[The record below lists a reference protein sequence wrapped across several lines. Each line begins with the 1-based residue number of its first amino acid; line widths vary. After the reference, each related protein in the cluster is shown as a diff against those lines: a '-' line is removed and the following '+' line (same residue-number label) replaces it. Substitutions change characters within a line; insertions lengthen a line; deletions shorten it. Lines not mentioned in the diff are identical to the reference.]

1 MDSFDDK
8 NDVLALL
15 IHLGYLAY
23 NPEEESAE
31 IPNEEIRTEF
41 QKAVQSVKWTEILDF
56 LKESERLLAAVNR
69 KDNNEVAKII
79 EAVHDTSVSILQ
91 YNDEN
96 SLSYVLDKAF
106 LGTMNFYFKPKRELP
121 AGKGFADIVYIPKPE
136 YRKNHPSLVVEL
148 KWNQEDKT
156 AIDQIKKKQ
165 YQESIK
171 EYTDNILFIGIN
183 YDRKSKKHECLIEEF
198 KN

>member
-1 MDSFDDK
+1 
-8 NDVLALL
+8 
-15 IHLGYLAY
+15 
-23 NPEEESAE
+23 
-31 IPNEEIRTEF
+31 
-41 QKAVQSVKWTEILDF
+41 
-56 LKESERLLAAVNR
+56 
-69 KDNNEVAKII
+69 
-79 EAVHDTSVSILQ
+79 
-91 YNDEN
+91 
-96 SLSYVLDKAF
+96 
-106 LGTMNFYFKPKRELP
+106 MNFYFKPKRELP

-136 YRKNHPSLVVEL
+136 YRKNHPTLVVEL
-148 KWNQEDKT
+148 KWNQDAKT

>member
-1 MDSFDDK
+1 M
-8 NDVLALL
+8 
-15 IHLGYLAY
+15 I
-23 NPEEESAE
+23 
-31 IPNEEIRTEF
+31 
-41 QKAVQSVKWTEILDF
+41 
-56 LKESERLLAAVNR
+56 
-69 KDNNEVAKII
+69 
-79 EAVHDTSVSILQ
+79 
-91 YNDEN
+91 
-96 SLSYVLDKAF
+96 YVLDKAF
-106 LGTMNFYFKPKRELP
+106 LATMNFYFKPKRELP

-136 YRKNHPSLVVEL
+136 YRKNHPALVVEL
-148 KWNQEDKT
+148 KWNQDAKT

>member
-1 MDSFDDK
+1 MNTCCFI
-8 NDVLALL
+8 V
-15 IHLGYLAY
+15 
-23 NPEEESAE
+23 PEKETAE

-106 LGTMNFYFKPKRELP
+106 LATMNFYFKPKRELP

-136 YRKNHPSLVVEL
+136 YRKNHPALVVEL
-148 KWNQEDKT
+148 KWNQDAKT

-171 EYTDNILFIGIN
+171 EYTDNILFVGIN